1 MLMSK
6 KQPLVGF
13 ERYVELDW
21 LDQTARWV
29 IDGKPAKD
37 VHDLIDE
44 YLDLLI
50 NGATSKRKT
59 KNVLSGAWVKSNT
72 ENEVFKMQA
81 RGLFLDA
88 TKEEKLAIH
97 YGMFIA
103 SYPFFFSLSKI
114 LGRLFKL
121 QDEITNA
128 EFYRR
133 VIETVGD
140 RESIKRAAAR
150 YLQSLIEWG
159 VLELAGKAVV
169 KPAAK
174 IQLNNSE
181 LITWLYSA
189 VLFTSGKERLSID
202 DITSDP
208 VWFPFEISHGYF
220 KVQDSDVIEVVHQ
233 GVGSTLIALKSA
245 TKNSSEGFQGDGGP
259 GLH

>member
-1 MLMSK
+1 MSNK
-6 KQPLVGF
+6 LPLVGF

-29 IDGKPAKD
+29 IDGKPVKE

-44 YLDLLI
+44 YLGSSI

-59 KNVLSGAWVKSNT
+59 KNVLSGAWVKSNAI
-72 ENEVFKMQA
+72 NEVFKAQA
-81 RGLFLDA
+81 KQMFTDS

-97 YGMFIA
+97 YGLFVA
-103 SYPFFFSLSKI
+103 SYPFFLSLSKI

-159 VLELAGKAVV
+159 ILEQAGKSAVR
-169 KPAAK
+169 PAKKFK
-174 IQLNNSE
+174 IVNSE
-181 LITWLYSA
+181 LVTWLYAS
-189 VLFTSGKERLSID
+189 VLFSGDRDKLSVD
-202 DITSDP
+202 DILSDP
-208 VWFPFEISHGYF
+208 VWFPFEIPHGSF
-220 KVQDSDVIEVVHQ
+220 NLADSKIIEVVHQ
-233 GVGSTLIALKSA
+233 GVGNTLVALKA
-245 TKNSSEGFQGDGGP
+245 
-259 GLH
+259 